1 MRITNLSVVFFSVKR
16 METFSLNLS
25 QFNSFSFRLQS
36 LHPLF
41 LRRNSIFFHLRSVRS
56 SSSTV
61 SITDAPLQPISSVLS
76 TVVKEAPPLEKVS
89 SESLQY
95 ESGFLGAV
103 PFTGVDGGG
112 VDAMDY
118 LTSILLSR
126 VYDVAIESPLQH
138 APKFSQRIGVNVWFK
153 REDMQPV

>member
-41 LRRNSIFFHLRSVRS
+41 LRRNSIFFNLRSVRS